1 MPAATP
7 PPRGADVGRAALRDA
22 VLDAAREVALTSGWR
37 SVRMGA
43 LATQAGVSRQT
54 LHAEFGTKAQ
64 VASDLVHREI
74 AHLLAG
80 ISAALDTSP
89 DDPSAAIREAADYT
103 LRAMEQNPLL
113 QIVIG
118 GGGDEDLLAL
128 LTTRG
133 DWILREAT
141 QVLCD
146 WARRHLPTLDQAR
159 VEQWAEPIVRLTL
172 SHGLTPTMPRARAV
186 EQLAHTATVLVGLDD
201 RPAG

>member
-1 MPAATP
+1 MSAATP
-7 PPRGADVGRAALRDA
+7 APRVPESTRGELRDA
-22 VLDAAREVALTSGWR
+22 VLDAAREVALASGWR

-43 LATQAGVSRQT
+43 LAAQAGVSRQT

-74 AHLLAG
+74 AQLLAG
-80 ISAALDTSP
+80 ISAALESAP
-89 DDPSAAIREAADYT
+89 HDPPAAIREAAAYT
-103 LRAMEQNPLL
+103 LSAMEQNPLL

-141 QVLCD
+141 QVLRD
-146 WARRHLPTLDQAR
+146 WARRHLPTLDQER
-159 VEQWAEPIVRLTL
+159 VEQWAEPVVRLTL
-172 SHGLTPTMPRARAV
+172 SHGLTPTRPLPDAV
-186 EQLAHTATVLVGLDD
+186 EQLAHVASLLVGLAD
-201 RPAG
+201 